1 LAAIKH
7 INEINVR
14 NKIDTELYSDFY
26 SNFESHPDKLDLIK
40 YSNEESVK
48 RSIKNI
54 LQTNTGER
62 FFNPVFG
69 SDIRKLLFELASP
82 VTESLLRE
90 YIEVAITNFEPR
102 ARVLDVVVSTNG
114 DETGYN
120 VSVIFSTI
128 NTTEPVTLS
137 LILSRIR

>member
-1 LAAIKH
+1 MAAIKH